1 MFYHWLAPL
10 GQTYII
16 FNLFNY
22 ISFRAA
28 GATVTALLLA
38 FVVGPPVIRRL
49 RTHKVG
55 QVIRAEGPASHQS
68 KRGTP
73 TMGGLI
79 ILLATIV
86 PTLLWAPLTNRF
98 VVVAM
103 LSILWMGCIGFLDD
117 YLKIVQGKS
126 RGLVAKWKLAGQVSF
141 GVLLGLFLAYNPV
154 VPTETIPATATTLPF
169 FKYLVVNFAP
179 LLYVLF
185 VTVVIT
191 GSSNAVNLT
200 DGLDGLATGLAG
212 ISAAA
217 FAGFAYLFGRT
228 DVTTYLNLFYL
239 PGAGELA
246 IFCASLMGAT
256 IGFLWFNAHPAQVFM
271 GDTGSLAIGGALGTV
286 AILLKAEFLLL
297 LIGGVFAAEAI
308 SVLIQTGT
316 YKWYK
321 RTRGKEYAD
330 AHRVF
335 RMAPLHH
342 HFEKLGW
349 AETTVVTRFYILGL
363 LCALVALSTLKVR

>member
-10 GQTYII
+10 GKTYII

-28 GATVTALLLA
+28 GATVTALILA
-38 FVVGPPVIRRL
+38 FLVGPGIIQVL
-49 RTHKVG
+49 RDRKIG
-55 QVIRAEGPASHQS
+55 QVIRSEGPASHQG

-79 ILLATIV
+79 ILIATII
-86 PTLLWAPLTNRF
+86 PTLLWAPVTNRF

-141 GVLLGLFLAYNPV
+141 GVLLGAFLATNPV
-154 VPTETIPATATTLPF
+154 VPADTIHATATTLPF

-200 DGLDGLATGLAG
+200 DGLDGLATGL
-212 ISAAA
+212 
-217 FAGFAYLFGRT
+217 
-228 DVTTYLNLFYL
+228 
-239 PGAGELA
+239 
-246 IFCASLMGAT
+246 
-256 IGFLWFNAHPAQVFM
+256 
-271 GDTGSLAIGGALGTV
+271 
-286 AILLKAEFLLL
+286 
-297 LIGGVFAAEAI
+297 
-308 SVLIQTGT
+308 
-316 YKWYK
+316 
-321 RTRGKEYAD
+321 
-330 AHRVF
+330 
-335 RMAPLHH
+335 
-342 HFEKLGW
+342 
-349 AETTVVTRFYILGL
+349 
-363 LCALVALSTLKVR
+363 

>member
-10 GQTYII
+10 GQTHII

-49 RTHKVG
+49 RTRKVG
-55 QVIRAEGPASHQS
+55 QIIRADGPASHQS

-126 RGLVAKWKLAGQVSF
+126 RGLVAKWKLAGQVTF
-141 GVLLGLFLAYNPV
+141 GLLLGAFLATNPV
-154 VPTETIPATATTLPF
+154 VPADTIPATGTTLPF
-169 FKYLVVNFAP
+169 LKYLVINFP
-179 LLYVLF
+179 RWLYVVF
-185 VTVVIT
+185 VTIVIT
-191 GSSNAVNLT
+191 GSSTAVNLT
-200 DGLDGLATGLAG
+200 D
-212 ISAAA
+212 
-217 FAGFAYLFGRT
+217 
-228 DVTTYLNLFYL
+228 
-239 PGAGELA
+239 
-246 IFCASLMGAT
+246 
-256 IGFLWFNAHPAQVFM
+256 
-271 GDTGSLAIGGALGTV
+271 
-286 AILLKAEFLLL
+286 
-297 LIGGVFAAEAI
+297 
-308 SVLIQTGT
+308 
-316 YKWYK
+316 
-321 RTRGKEYAD
+321 
-330 AHRVF
+330 
-335 RMAPLHH
+335 
-342 HFEKLGW
+342 
-349 AETTVVTRFYILGL
+349 
-363 LCALVALSTLKVR
+363 